1 MSTRLLI
8 HKAYPD
14 GYNALNAMDKVI
26 KESGID
32 KWYQEL
38 IKIRASHIN
47 GCAFCLDKHTRDALL
62 LNINPRKITL
72 IPVWR
77 EATDHFTEEE
87 QVILRLTE
95 EITSIYKDGLSDD
108 VYNESIR
115 LFGEGLT
122 AQLIMA
128 ATVINAWNRIGVGLK
143 MQPKF

>member
-1 MSTRLLI
+1 MSARLLI
-8 HKAYPD
+8 YKAFSD
-14 GYNALNAMDKVI
+14 GFNALNAMDMVI
-26 KESGID
+26 RESGID
-32 KWYQEL
+32 KWFQEL

-47 GCAFCLDKHTRDALL
+47 GCAFCLDKHTKDALL
-62 LNINPRKITL
+62 LKISPRKIAL

-87 QVILRLTE
+87 QTILKLTE
-95 EITSIYKDGLSDD
+95 EITFIHENGLSDE

-115 LFGEGLT
+115 LFGEALT
-122 AQLIMA
+122 AELIMA